1 MKHLQIDGTLVVPND
16 KGDMKIEAHSIRVKG
31 NFKAGN
37 SAVPF
42 PNKLLIKINGEKGD
56 GQIQID
62 SLERG
67 NKLIAVT
74 GLLSLYGKSPITD
87 QTRLIATVTPGS
99 TTMTVKASSD
109 WEVGDELVIGPSFT
123 NHDET
128 EYVTITEKNSN
139 SITFTPPLNYTHY
152 GASNLTVYNGF
163 GEIDAR
169 AAVGHL
175 TRNIKIVSGG
185 DTSWGY
191 RILAY
196 GYS

>member
-16 KGDMKIEAHSIRVKG
+16 KGDMTIEAHSIRVKG

-37 SAVPF
+37 STVPF

-56 GQIQID
+56 GQIQVD

-74 GLLSLYGKSPITD
+74 GLLSLYGKSPIKD
-87 QTRLIATVTPGS
+87 QAKLAATVTPGS

-123 NHDET
+123 NHD
-128 EYVTITEKNSN
+128 
-139 SITFTPPLNYTHY
+139 
-152 GASNLTVYNGF
+152 
-163 GEIDAR
+163 
-169 AAVGHL
+169 
-175 TRNIKIVSGG
+175 
-185 DTSWGY
+185 
-191 RILAY
+191 
-196 GYS
+196 